1 MPMFSSPKK
10 KVNLLFTGGFDSTF
24 RLCQLSRMDN
34 ITVQPI
40 YLVFNKLDGIHGRPN
55 REKEIAAQDAIISC
69 LRTKP
74 ETKAIILDPI
84 RVAESELPPDPD
96 YMAAYQ
102 QWKSTGRV
110 PGQYRVMGRLALL
123 YPGLEIGREGPTLR
137 NRQRGLKVGKTAQF
151 LIDNGVKLNKQDDG
165 SVILNF
171 KHAKPGLE
179 MLFGRYRY
187 PILGISETDMV
198 PYIQEWGYEDVFK
211 LTWTCDFGGE
221 EPCGVCH
228 NCETK
233 WDSGLLNFF
242 APHAV
247 RNHEIK
253 KYLERLKETDAPT
266 PVELIAKGDLPDAF
280 VNYIHNH
287 QQCELDM
294 RSVLR
299 NPVKVQEIAY
309 KVQKLRQ
316 ANLKNYFDTL
326 IETWDNGQKEKYL
339 ASIY

>member
-1 MPMFSSPKK
+1 MKK
-10 KVNLLFTGGFDSTF
+10 INLLFTGGFDSTF
-24 RLCQLSRMDN
+24 RLCQLSRMEN
-34 ITVQPI
+34 VTVQPI

-69 LRTKP
+69 LRTKS
-74 ETKAIILDPI
+74 ETKAIILDSI

-96 YMAAYQ
+96 YTMAFE
-102 QWKSTGRV
+102 QWKGTGKV
-110 PGQYRVMGRLALL
+110 PGQYRLMGRLVLL
-123 YPGLEIGREGPTLR
+123 YPELEIGREGPTLR

-151 LIDNGVKLNKQDDG
+151 LIDNGVKLTKQEDG

-187 PILGISETDMV
+187 PILGIPETDMV
-198 PYIQEWGYEDVFK
+198 PLIKDWGYEDVFK
-211 LTWTCDFGGE
+211 LTWTCDFGGD

-253 KYLERLKETDAPT
+253 KYLEQLKEQECPT
-266 PVELIAKGDLPDAF
+266 PVELVPKNDLADAF
-280 VNYIHNH
+280 RAYVVNDYR
-287 QQCELDM
+287 CKLDIN
-294 RSVLR
+294 SVLK

-316 ANLKNYFDTL
+316 ANMQTYFDTL
-326 IETWDNGQKEKYL
+326 IQAWDNGQKEKYL
-339 ASIY
+339 ASIH